1 MVADGDCFPPPLK
14 KNDVTDPEI
23 ESAVA
28 GIREILE
35 REIDFLQRQIRSRGL
50 GMNANDMAG
59 LEVAIRP
66 VLLDAVEVAA
76 GYK

>member
-1 MVADGDCFPPPLK
+1 MVADGDCFPPPLQK
-14 KNDVTDPEI
+14 TEGIDPEI

-35 REIDFLQRQIRSRGL
+35 REIDFLQRQIKARGL
-50 GMNANDMAG
+50 GMNANDLAG

-66 VLLDAVEVAA
+66 VLLDAVEAAA
-76 GYK
+76 GLG